1 MAPSFDISTHTICVM
16 DASGHLG
23 FSLVQRLLQRGY
35 TIHASVKK
43 YGEENL
49 FNGISSDP
57 DKLKVFRSDPF
68 DYHSIIDA
76 LRGCSG
82 LFYIWFCPIG
92 ILWIQIFVTG
102 MVFLALQLEIMI
114 LHGNSLVGVIPKE
127 LGMLKSL
134 KVLDLGINHLIGP
147 IPPEIGNLTQV
158 RRKISE
164 RMKVLQRL
172 VPGCDKVTRKALM
185 LDEIIN
191 YVQSLQ
197 NQVEIEIDENTTLK
211 DLDLNHNFY
220 LEPSR

>member
-76 LRGCSG
+76 LRGCSDLCDWNG
-82 LFYIWFCPIG
+82 VSCTATRDHVIKL
-92 ILWIQIFVTG
+92 
-102 MVFLALQLEIMI
+102 I

-147 IPPEIGNLTQV
+147 IPPEIGNLTQNCRLLNYFDGV
-158 RRKISE
+158 VFSIPLHSCIN
-164 RMKVLQRL
+164 LQSNGLTGMPR
-172 VPGCDKVTRKALM
+172 V
-185 LDEIIN
+185 
-191 YVQSLQ
+191 
-197 NQVEIEIDENTTLK
+197 
-211 DLDLNHNFY
+211 
-220 LEPSR
+220 